1 MRTSSV
7 SRQTKETSISVELN
21 LDGNGTSKISTGIGF
36 FDHMLASFAKHGLFD
51 LTIKASGDL
60 HVDDHHLVEDMGIVL
75 GEAFAKALGDKS
87 KIERFGHALIP
98 MDESMSTVAVDIS
111 GRGYS
116 VFKAEFHSETVG
128 GYSTRMT
135 RHFVDSFARAS
146 GMNLNVRI
154 EGEDD
159 HHMVESMFKAL
170 GVAIWMATR
179 KNEKRGIPSTKGM
192 L

>member
-7 SRQTKETSISVELN
+7 SRQTKETSISIELN
-21 LDGNGTSKISTGIGF
+21 LDGNGTSKITTGIGF
-36 FDHMLASFAKHGLFD
+36 LDHMLTSFAKHGLFD
-51 LTIKASGDL
+51 LNVKATGDL
-60 HVDDHHLVEDMGIVL
+60 NVDDHHMVEDIGIVL
-75 GEAFAKALGDKS
+75 GEAFGKALGDKS

-98 MDESMSTVAVDIS
+98 MDEALSVVAVDVS

-116 VFKAEFHSETVG
+116 MFKAEFASEMIG
-128 GYSTRMT
+128 NYSTRMT
-135 RHFVDSFARAS
+135 RHFIDSFARSA
-146 GMNLNVRI
+146 GITVNVRI

-170 GVAIWMATR
+170 GVALWMATR
-179 KNEKRGIPSTKGM
+179 KNEKRGVPSTKGT

>member
-7 SRQTKETSISVELN
+7 SRQTKETNISVELN
-21 LDGNGTSKISTGIGF
+21 IDGNGTSKIATGIGF

-51 LTIKASGDL
+51 LTVKAAGDL
-60 HVDDHHLVEDMGIVL
+60 HVDDHHLVEDMGLVL
-75 GEAFAKALGDKS
+75 GEAFGKALGDRS

-98 MDESMSTVAVDIS
+98 MDEALSVVAIDIS
-111 GRGYS
+111 GRGCS
-116 VFKAEFHSETVG
+116 IFRADFKSEMIG

-135 RHFVDSFARAS
+135 RHFIDSFARAA
-146 GMNLNVRI
+146 GININVRI

-170 GVAIWMATR
+170 GVALWMATR
-179 KNEKRGIPSTKGM
+179 KNEKRGVPSTKGM

>member
-7 SRQTKETSISVELN
+7 SRQTRETSISVELN
-21 LDGNGTSKISTGIGF
+21 LDGSGNSKISTGIGF
-36 FDHMLASFAKHGLFD
+36 FDHMLASFARHGLFD

-60 HVDDHHLVEDMGIVL
+60 HVDDHHLVEDVGIVL
-75 GEAFAKALGDKS
+75 GEAFNKALGDKS

-98 MDESMSTVAVDIS
+98 MDEALSVIAVDIS

-116 VFKAEFHSETVG
+116 IFKAEFKSEAIG

-135 RHFVDSFARAS
+135 RHFVDSFSRAS
-146 GMNLNVRI
+146 GINVNVKI

-170 GVAIWMATR
+170 GVALWMATR
-179 KNEKRGIPSTKGM
+179 KNEKRGVPSTKGT

>member
-7 SRQTKETSISVELN
+7 SRQTKETSITVELN
-21 LDGNGTSKISTGIGF
+21 LDGNGSSKVSTGIGF
-36 FDHMLASFAKHGLFD
+36 FDHMLVSFTKHGLFD
-51 LTIKASGDL
+51 LTVKATGDL
-60 HVDDHHLVEDMGIVL
+60 HVDDHHLVEDMGLVL
-75 GEAFAKALGDKS
+75 GEAFGKALGDKS

-98 MDESMSTVAVDIS
+98 MDEALSVVAVDVS
-111 GRGYS
+111 GRGYA
-116 VFKAEFHSETVG
+116 VFKADFNSEMVG

-135 RHFVDSFARAS
+135 RHFIDSFARAA
-146 GMNLNVRI
+146 GINLNVRI

-170 GVAIWMATR
+170 GVALWMATR
-179 KNEKRGIPSTKGM
+179 KNEKRGVPSTKGT

>member
-7 SRQTKETSISVELN
+7 SRQTKETSIAVELN

-36 FDHMLASFAKHGLFD
+36 FDHMLGSFAKHGLFD
-51 LTIKASGDL
+51 LTVKATGDL
-60 HVDDHHLVEDMGIVL
+60 HVDDHHLVEDTGRVL
-75 GEAFAKALGDKS
+75 GEAFGKALGDKA

-98 MDESMSTVAVDIS
+98 MDEALSLIAVDVS

-116 VFKAEFHSETVG
+116 IFKANFTTEMVG

-135 RHFVDSFARAS
+135 RHFIDSFARAA
-146 GMNLNVRI
+146 GININVKI

-170 GVAIWMATR
+170 GVALWMATR
-179 KNEKRGIPSTKGM
+179 KNEKRGIPSTKGT

>member
-170 GVAIWMATR
+170 GVGIYKAAR

>member
-7 SRQTKETSISVELN
+7 SRQTKETSIAVELN
-21 LDGNGTSKISTGIGF
+21 IDGNGTSKISTGIGF
-36 FDHMLASFAKHGLFD
+36 FDHMLASFARHGLFD
-51 LTIKASGDL
+51 LTVKATGDL
-60 HVDDHHLVEDMGIVL
+60 QVDDHHMVEDVGIVL
-75 GEAFAKALGDKS
+75 GDAFAKALGDRS
-87 KIERFGHALIP
+87 KIERFGHAMIP
-98 MDESMSTVAVDIS
+98 MDEALTTIAVDIS
-111 GRGYS
+111 GRGYA
-116 VFKAEFHSETVG
+116 VFEADFKSEKVG

-135 RHFVDSFARAS
+135 RHFVDSFARSS
-146 GMNLNVRI
+146 GMNLNIKV

-170 GVAIWMATR
+170 GVGIYKAAR

>member
-7 SRQTKETSISVELN
+7 SRQTKETSITVELN
-21 LDGNGTSKISTGIGF
+21 LDGNGTSKITTGIGF
-36 FDHMLASFAKHGLFD
+36 FDHMLTSFAKHGLFD
-51 LTIKASGDL
+51 LTIKATGDL
-60 HVDDHHLVEDMGIVL
+60 QVDDHHLVEDMGIVL

-98 MDESMSTVAVDIS
+98 MDEALSTVAVDIS
-111 GRGYS
+111 GRGYA
-116 VFKAEFHSETVG
+116 VFKAEFKAEKVG

-146 GMNLNVRI
+146 GMNLNIKV

-159 HHMVESMFKAL
+159 HHMVESMFKGL
-170 GVAIWMATR
+170 GGAIYKASR

>member
-21 LDGNGTSKISTGIGF
+21 IDGNGTSKVSTGIGF
-36 FDHMLASFAKHGLFD
+36 FDHMLTSFAKHGLFD
-51 LTIKASGDL
+51 LTIKATGDL
-60 HVDDHHLVEDMGIVL
+60 AVDDHHLVEDMGLVL
-75 GEAFAKALGDKS
+75 GEAFGKVLDDKS

-98 MDESMSTVAVDIS
+98 MDEALSTVAVDIS
-111 GRGYS
+111 GRGYA
-116 VFKAEFHSETVG
+116 VFRAEFKAEKVG

-135 RHFVDSFARAS
+135 GHFIDSFARAS
-146 GMNLNVRI
+146 GINLNIRI

-170 GVAIWMATR
+170 GVALWMATR
-179 KNEKRGIPSTKGM
+179 KNEKRGVPSTKGM

>member
-7 SRQTKETSISVELN
+7 SRQTEETSVSVELN
-21 LDGNGTSKISTGIGF
+21 LDGGGASKVSTGIGF
-36 FDHMLASFAKHGLFD
+36 LDHMLASFARHGLFD
-51 LTIKASGDL
+51 LTVKASGDL
-60 HVDDHHLVEDMGIVL
+60 QVDDHHLVEDVGLVL
-75 GEAFAKALGDKS
+75 GDAFSKALGDKS

-98 MDESMSTVAVDIS
+98 MDEALSVVAVDVS
-111 GRGYS
+111 GRGYA
-116 VFKAEFHSETVG
+116 VFKADFKSEKVG

-146 GMNLNVRI
+146 GINLNVRI

-159 HHMVESMFKAL
+159 HHMVESMFKGL
-170 GVAIWMATR
+170 GVALSMGTR
-179 KNEKRGIPSTKGM
+179 KNEKRGVPSTKGT

>member
-7 SRQTKETSISVELN
+7 SRQTKETSISIELN
-21 LDGNGTSKISTGIGF
+21 LDGNGASKVSTGIGF
-36 FDHMLASFAKHGLFD
+36 LDHMLASFAKHGLFD
-51 LTIKASGDL
+51 LTVKATGDL
-60 HVDDHHLVEDMGIVL
+60 HVDDHHLVEDMGLVL
-75 GEAFAKALGDKS
+75 GDAFGKALGDKS

-98 MDESMSTVAVDIS
+98 MDEALSTVAVDVS
-111 GRGYS
+111 GRGYAI
-116 VFKAEFHSETVG
+116 FKAEFHSETVG

-135 RHFVDSFARAS
+135 RHFIDSFARAS
-146 GMNLNVRI
+146 GINMNVKI

-170 GVAIWMATR
+170 GVALWMATR
-179 KNEKRGIPSTKGM
+179 KNEKRGVPSTKGT

>member
-51 LTIKASGDL
+51 LTIKATGDL

-98 MDESMSTVAVDIS
+98 MDEALSTVAVDIS
-111 GRGYS
+111 GRGYA
-116 VFKAEFHSETVG
+116 VFMAEFHYESIG
-128 GYSTRMT
+128 SYSTRMT

-179 KNEKRGIPSTKGM
+179 KNEKRGIPSTKGT

>member
-7 SRQTKETSISVELN
+7 SRQTKETSISIELN
-21 LDGNGTSKISTGIGF
+21 LDGNGASKVSTGIGF
-36 FDHMLASFAKHGLFD
+36 LDHMLASFAKHGLFD
-51 LTIKASGDL
+51 LTVKATGDL
-60 HVDDHHLVEDMGIVL
+60 HVDDHHLVEDMGLVL
-75 GEAFAKALGDKS
+75 GDAFGKALGDKS

-98 MDESMSTVAVDIS
+98 MDEALSVVAVDVS
-111 GRGYS
+111 GRGYAI
-116 VFKAEFHSETVG
+116 FKAEFHSETVG

-135 RHFVDSFARAS
+135 RHFIDSFARAS
-146 GMNLNVRI
+146 GINMNVKI

-170 GVAIWMATR
+170 GVALWMATR
-179 KNEKRGIPSTKGM
+179 KNEKRGVPSTKGT

>member
-21 LDGNGTSKISTGIGF
+21 LDGNGTSKVSTGIGF
-36 FDHMLASFAKHGLFD
+36 FDHMLTSFAKHGLFD
-51 LTIKASGDL
+51 LTIKATGDL
-60 HVDDHHLVEDMGIVL
+60 QVDDHHLVEDMGIVL
-75 GEAFAKALGDKS
+75 GDAFAKALGDRS

-98 MDESMSTVAVDIS
+98 MDEALSTVAVDIS
-111 GRGYS
+111 GRGYA
-116 VFKAEFHSETVG
+116 VFKADFKAEKVG

-146 GMNLNVRI
+146 GMNLNVKV

-170 GVAIWMATR
+170 GVAIYKAAR

>member
-21 LDGNGTSKISTGIGF
+21 LDGNGTSKVATGIGF

-51 LTIKASGDL
+51 LTVRATGDL
-60 HVDDHHLVEDMGIVL
+60 HVDDHHTVEDLGLVL
-75 GEAFAKALGDKS
+75 GEAFGKALGDKS
-87 KIERFGHALIP
+87 KIERFGHALVP
-98 MDESMSTVAVDIS
+98 MDESLAVIAVDVS
-111 GRGYS
+111 GRGCAL
-116 VFKAEFHSETVG
+116 FKAEFHAEKVG
-128 GYSTRMT
+128 DYSTRMT
-135 RHFVDSFARAS
+135 RHFIDSFARAA
-146 GMNLNVRI
+146 GININVKI

-170 GVAIWMATR
+170 GVALWMATR
-179 KNEKRGIPSTKGM
+179 KNEKRGVPSTKGS

>member
-1 MRTSSV
+1 MRASSV
-7 SRQTKETSISVELN
+7 SRQTKETSITVELN

-51 LTIKASGDL
+51 LTVKAAGDL

-75 GEAFAKALGDKS
+75 GEAFAKALGDRS

-98 MDESMSTVAVDIS
+98 MDEALSTVAVDIS
-111 GRGYS
+111 GRGYA
-116 VFKAEFHSETVG
+116 VFKAEFKAEKVG

-159 HHMVESMFKAL
+159 HHMIESMFKAL
-170 GVAIWMATR
+170 GVAIYKAAR

>member
-21 LDGNGTSKISTGIGF
+21 LDGNGTSKVSTGIGF

-51 LTIKASGDL
+51 LTIKATGDL

-98 MDESMSTVAVDIS
+98 MDEALSTVAVDIS
-111 GRGYS
+111 GRGYA
-116 VFKAEFHSETVG
+116 VFKADFHSETVG

-135 RHFVDSFARAS
+135 RHFMDSFARAS

-179 KNEKRGIPSTKGM
+179 KNEKRGIPSTKGT

>member
-7 SRQTKETSISVELN
+7 SRQTKETQISAELN

-36 FDHMLASFAKHGLFD
+36 FDHMLASFTKHGLFD
-51 LTIKASGDL
+51 LTVKATGDL
-60 HVDDHHLVEDMGIVL
+60 HVDDHHLVEDMGLVL
-75 GEAFAKALGDKS
+75 GDAFGKALGDKS

-98 MDESMSTVAVDIS
+98 MDEALSVVAVDVS
-111 GRGYS
+111 GRGYAM
-116 VFKAEFHSETVG
+116 FKAEFNSEMIG

-135 RHFVDSFARAS
+135 RHFIDSFARAA
-146 GMNLNVRI
+146 GINLNVRI

-170 GVAIWMATR
+170 GVALWMATR
-179 KNEKRGIPSTKGM
+179 KNEKRGVPSTKGT

>member
-1 MRTSSV
+1 
-7 SRQTKETSISVELN
+7 
-21 LDGNGTSKISTGIGF
+21 
-36 FDHMLASFAKHGLFD
+36 MLASFAKHGLFD
-51 LTIKASGDL
+51 LAIKATGDL
-60 HVDDHHLVEDMGIVL
+60 QVDDHHLVEDMGIVL
-75 GEAFAKALGDKS
+75 GDAFAKALGDKA

-98 MDESMSTVAVDIS
+98 MDEALSTVAVDIS
-111 GRGYS
+111 GRGYA
-116 VFKAEFHSETVG
+116 VFKADFTAEKVG

-135 RHFVDSFARAS
+135 RHFVDSFARAA
-146 GMNLNVRI
+146 GMNLNVKI

-170 GVAIWMATR
+170 GIAIYKAVR

>member
-21 LDGNGTSKISTGIGF
+21 IDGNGTSKVSTGIGF

-51 LTIKASGDL
+51 LTIKATGDL

-98 MDESMSTVAVDIS
+98 MDEALSTVAVDIS
-111 GRGYS
+111 GRGYA

-146 GMNLNVRI
+146 GMNLHVRI

-170 GVAIWMATR
+170 GVAIYKAAR